1 MEIALGIIQSELI
14 TRHELV
20 EPPVDLGDI
29 DSEPPIAAILVNSR
43 QELVRIDSLDISP
56 KRVCT
61 LRAVR

>member
-1 MEIALGIIQSELI
+1 MEIAPGILQSEFT
-14 TRHELV
+14 TRH

-29 DSEPPIAAILVNSR
+29 DSEPPIAAILVSSR